1 MTANTC
7 SAVPRKDWRK
17 LRAMSMKSMAKK
29 SLKQQQK
36 KMYEVAGNRNLKR
49 SNNKRQRMPL
59 GHETGQTCSPIKI
72 LLKVQ
77 SLNLAT
83 LQPSALDFS
92 T

>member
-36 KMYEVAGNRNLKR
+36 KMYEV
-49 SNNKRQRMPL
+49 
-59 GHETGQTCSPIKI
+59 IKDS
-72 LLKVQ
+72 VC
-77 SLNLAT
+77 
-83 LQPSALDFS
+83 P
-92 T
+92 